1 MLWFW
6 LSFAILLVV
15 IELVTLKL
23 VAAWYS
29 VSALVT
35 GITLIIVQG
44 AGGKLP
50 VIWQTVIFAVLGT
63 VLLLVL
69 RKITKKLLKKI
80 IKPE

>member
-29 VSALVT
+29 ASALIT
-35 GITLIIVQG
+35 GITLLIVQG
-44 AGGKLP
+44 AGGRLP
-50 VIWQTVIFAVLGT
+50 VIWQAVIFAALGT
-63 VLLLVL
+63 VLLIAL
-69 RKITKKLLKKI
+69 RKITKKLLKKF